1 MNKQE
6 MIKDYFED
14 RLIQIPKEILQNEI
28 SKNKPIF
35 SFLNEVGLIKGFDG
49 INFYFDSDG
58 IKKTIIKGREY
69 LILGDDYGSKLCAE
83 LSDETIQAVYDED
96 DLPTR
101 YINSSIEN
109 FLLFIMIFEQYQ
121 LSLDED
127 ENENMK
133 KLSAL
138 QSTFNEY
145 DSTALNYEE
154 NWWAVII
161 EQIEDGLL

>member
-6 MIKDYFED
+6 MIKDYFKN
-14 RLIQIPKEILQNEI
+14 RLVQIPKEVLQNEI
-28 SKNKPIF
+28 SNDKPIF
-35 SFLNEVGLIKGFDG
+35 SFLNEVGLVKGFEG

-58 IKKTIIKGREY
+58 IKRTIIKGTEY
-69 LILGDDYGSKLCAE
+69 LVLGDDDGSKLCAE
-83 LSDETIQAVYDED
+83 LSDETIQAVYEDD
-96 DLPTR
+96 DLPIR

-109 FLLFIMIFEQYQ
+109 FVLFIMFFEQYQ
-121 LSLDED
+121 LSLTEDED
-127 ENENMK
+127 ENMK
-133 KLSAL
+133 KLTDL

-145 DSTALNYEE
+145 DETALNYEE